1 MSGSSVVYHLF
12 FFSLNFSYCLFSA
25 TLKTCRMGSK
35 TLETLEII
43 CKCISF
49 RPSCSVGLSL
59 PSLSSVHNIVVPLLE
74 RLRSSDTNSSTI
86 GKTRECLTKVVV
98 GLSQNPTITTVELM
112 PFVHAVVAPFLIG
125 DEQLNEFSDSSEEY
139 SEAEDSEEDSE
150 QPIMVSRSGDNKPQI
165 RHMQRPKPVT
175 QWHPSSVMAPTNC
188 KSALTLSK
196 MQKRDMQK
204 VLDGDSAPKLTGKAR
219 HGYLEQLVVNN
230 LSDPSKVCGVL
241 FGLSLLHSCL
251 KKSKVDS
258 KDPQALAMTD
268 PFVPMLA
275 YCIMTC
281 ENNDVILLSLKLLG
295 HFLYW
300 DLPSLKRYQRK
311 IASNVMKLLAQYGG
325 VLSSNHEV
333 THGCFKAL
341 TLLFDKHVLSE
352 DASPQ
357 LLSPHETSKD
367 LSFEQGNLSTNNKR
381 GLKDENRLPL
391 SHEQMKVLISML
403 FLSVTST
410 EHHNSTFSLIKAIVS
425 RRFLS
430 AEFYDLMEKLLEL
443 SVQSLKVGVRQH
455 ASNIFMKFLLTYPLN
470 HKRLLQHL
478 QQIVLNIKYEYE
490 EGRMSGIKLLD
501 IVIGKLP
508 LPLLKN
514 HGNIFFFPLI
524 LQLVNDE
531 SNSCREAVAHVITIL
546 FQRSSMDQLQTY
558 YDYIKQWFLDKKE
571 SGAAL
576 RRTSAQ
582 LMGFFVEIRADFFV
596 GRKNKLSI
604 ELSDMIQSVLQS
616 ELAVNRTRQAEQ
628 FVTTT
633 SLTTEHWETAYF
645 CLICLE
651 KMLMQKSFFT
661 ALSVDVRILAL
672 IIDCMIFPHPWV
684 QQVSCRII
692 WLYLQGVDTA
702 ALKDVMVT
710 SSSSFSSGS
719 SIQSSCV
726 FALRKVL
733 LFDVAKNVCVQL
745 NFAEDQ
751 YNESHVVLSIKILTW
766 ISLRMSSVP
775 QLFYKEGE
783 YVTAEN
789 DKRQDPLLWLFTRLA
804 NISKEKGI
812 MRRSAVFKC
821 FASIVTTLSREDDEK
836 KRCFN
841 TMTPYL
847 EVLLEALHRAV
858 SEVEAAAANTVTRI
872 RSSTTSS
879 VPSASDLP
887 KEVMNLLE
895 EKCGTEAFL
904 AAYSSVKMKAREK
917 KMARKQQVLSEAVR
931 DPKEAAKRKIR
942 KQSKE
947 KERKKRKIQERK
959 ASRGVFTKKAR
970 I

>member
-1 MSGSSVVYHLF
+1 
-12 FFSLNFSYCLFSA
+12 
-25 TLKTCRMGSK
+25 
-35 TLETLEII
+35 
-43 CKCISF
+43 
-49 RPSCSVGLSL
+49 
-59 PSLSSVHNIVVPLLE
+59 
-74 RLRSSDTNSSTI
+74 
-86 GKTRECLTKVVV
+86 
-98 GLSQNPTITTVELM
+98 
-112 PFVHAVVAPFLIG
+112 
-125 DEQLNEFSDSSEEY
+125 
-139 SEAEDSEEDSE
+139 
-150 QPIMVSRSGDNKPQI
+150 
-165 RHMQRPKPVT
+165 
-175 QWHPSSVMAPTNC
+175 
-188 KSALTLSK
+188 
-196 MQKRDMQK
+196 
-204 VLDGDSAPKLTGKAR
+204 
-219 HGYLEQLVVNN
+219 
-230 LSDPSKVCGVL
+230 
-241 FGLSLLHSCL
+241 
-251 KKSKVDS
+251 
-258 KDPQALAMTD
+258 
-268 PFVPMLA
+268 
-275 YCIMTC
+275 MTC
-281 ENNDVILLSLKLLG
+281 ENNDIILLSLKLLG

-367 LSFEQGNLSTNNKR
+367 SSTNNKS

-403 FLSVTST
+403 FLAVTST
-410 EHHNSTFSLIKAIVS
+410 EHHNATFSLIKAIVS

-490 EGRMSGIKLLD
+490 EGRMSGIKLLES
-501 IVIGKLP
+501 VIGKLP

-531 SNSCREAVAHVITIL
+531 SNSCREAVARVIISL

-558 YDYIKQWFLDKKE
+558 YDYMKQWFLE
-571 SGAAL
+571 VA
-576 RRTSAQ
+576 
-582 LMGFFVEIRADFFV
+582 
-596 GRKNKLSI
+596 
-604 ELSDMIQSVLQS
+604 DMIQSVLQS
-616 ELAVNRTRQAEQ
+616 ELAASRTNQVEQ
-628 FVTTT
+628 FVVTT
-633 SLTTEHWETAYF
+633 SVTTEQWETAYF

-651 KMLMQKSFFT
+651 KMLMQKSFFI
-661 ALSVDVRILAL
+661 ALSVDVHILAL
-672 IIDCMIFPHPWV
+672 TIDCLIFPHPWV

-692 WLYLQGVDTA
+692 WLHLQGVDTA
-702 ALKDVMVT
+702 ALEDVMVT
-710 SSSSFSSGS
+710 NSSTSCAGS
-719 SIQSSCV
+719 STQSSCV
-726 FALRKVL
+726 LVNRKGL
-733 LFDVAKNVCVQL
+733 LFDIAKNVCVQL

-789 DKRQDPLLWLFTRLA
+789 TKRQDPLLWLFTRLA

-821 FASIVTTLSREDDEK
+821 FASIVTTLSKEDDEK

-841 TMTPYL
+841 TITPYL
-847 EVLLEALHRAV
+847 EVLLEANYVLCAISFGFSKRGD
-858 SEVEAAAANTVTRI
+858 EFI
-872 RSSTTSS
+872 R
-879 VPSASDLP
+879 
-887 KEVMNLLE
+887 
-895 EKCGTEAFL
+895 
-904 AAYSSVKMKAREK
+904 
-917 KMARKQQVLSEAVR
+917 RKVWY
-931 DPKEAAKRKIR
+931 
-942 KQSKE
+942 
-947 KERKKRKIQERK
+947 
-959 ASRGVFTKKAR
+959 RG
-970 I
+970 IP